1 MRILSAAKTSTGVVR
16 TENQDFFGVKKE
28 NDFFF
33 VCDGMGGGVCGDF
46 ASRYAS
52 DVILSLFDK
61 ITKKDGLKIL
71 GGQYSDYDENVLKH
85 VSLIKTAN
93 RALYNMTKKYPKL
106 AGMGTTCAGIWVE
119 KEKNLVHI
127 YNVGDSRVYRVRNGR
142 IQLLTEDHSKIKE
155 LIDSGKM
162 TAEESKTAEFQS
174 MLTRALGVSE
184 TVKVD
189 YKSEFVRSG
198 DVYILCTDGL
208 NGELTDFNINDIVNL
223 HKPDVEE
230 ISNELILAV
239 NNSGGRDNTT
249 IISVCV
255 QDAAEPSSGLKYV
268 QQKDIITFSQE
279 TSPQSSK
286 EDSLIRKYSKNSNV
300 SVPQLA
306 LERNIYKSPLFIA
319 LILVLLCV
327 MGLFAY
333 TVMFTDK
340 QNKSI
345 VELTGDVSGINLSV
359 KTINEDKLKEILS
372 TQDVV
377 FRMQLLQD
385 VKRNEESFTH
395 ALPNVSVVL
404 SRDGQNK
411 FMGIS
416 EYKPMEIKLSGGKYL
431 LTADLDGYKILDDNF
446 KLKNMIVVNFEDSK
460 SLSDKTVIM
469 VAEKDFKN
477 M

>member
-162 TAEESKTAEFQS
+162 TAEESKSFG
-174 MLTRALGVSE
+174 R
-184 TVKVD
+184 
-189 YKSEFVRSG
+189 FR
-198 DVYILCTDGL
+198 
-208 NGELTDFNINDIVNL
+208 NG
-223 HKPDVEE
+223 
-230 ISNELILAV
+230 
-239 NNSGGRDNTT
+239 
-249 IISVCV
+249 
-255 QDAAEPSSGLKYV
+255 
-268 QQKDIITFSQE
+268 
-279 TSPQSSK
+279 
-286 EDSLIRKYSKNSNV
+286 
-300 SVPQLA
+300 
-306 LERNIYKSPLFIA
+306 
-319 LILVLLCV
+319 
-327 MGLFAY
+327 
-333 TVMFTDK
+333 
-340 QNKSI
+340 
-345 VELTGDVSGINLSV
+345 
-359 KTINEDKLKEILS
+359 
-372 TQDVV
+372 
-377 FRMQLLQD
+377 
-385 VKRNEESFTH
+385 
-395 ALPNVSVVL
+395 
-404 SRDGQNK
+404 
-411 FMGIS
+411 
-416 EYKPMEIKLSGGKYL
+416 
-431 LTADLDGYKILDDNF
+431 
-446 KLKNMIVVNFEDSK
+446 
-460 SLSDKTVIM
+460 
-469 VAEKDFKN
+469 
-477 M
+477 

>member
-1 MRILSAAKTSTGVVR
+1 M
-16 TENQDFFGVKKE
+16 
-28 NDFFF
+28 
-33 VCDGMGGGVCGDF
+33 
-46 ASRYAS
+46 
-52 DVILSLFDK
+52 
-61 ITKKDGLKIL
+61 
-71 GGQYSDYDENVLKH
+71 
-85 VSLIKTAN
+85 
-93 RALYNMTKKYPKL
+93 
-106 AGMGTTCAGIWVE
+106 
-119 KEKNLVHI
+119 
-127 YNVGDSRVYRVRNGR
+127 
-142 IQLLTEDHSKIKE
+142 
-155 LIDSGKM
+155 
-162 TAEESKTAEFQS
+162 
-174 MLTRALGVSE
+174 GVSE